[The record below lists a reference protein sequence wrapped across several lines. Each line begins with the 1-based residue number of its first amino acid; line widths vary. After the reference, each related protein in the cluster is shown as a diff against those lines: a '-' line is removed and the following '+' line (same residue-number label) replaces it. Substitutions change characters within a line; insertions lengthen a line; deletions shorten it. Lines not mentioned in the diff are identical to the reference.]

1 MISPR
6 FGLRSSPGEQA
17 APAASVGQV
26 QAVSG
31 LLTGVRRFSVSDG
44 PGVRSTVLMKG
55 CPLVCLWCDHPEVR
69 VPHPEAQLRP
79 STCAT
84 CGRCVDSCGEPLWD
98 LAVVSA
104 DDSCR
109 DCATCA
115 SACRHELVRTVGRT
129 CSVAEVMSVL
139 ERDRRLY
146 QHGGGV
152 TIGGGEPLY
161 QHAFCL
167 ALLAACRQRGWHT
180 ALDTNGKAPLDV
192 FEAGLAACD
201 LVLFDL
207 KESDLALH
215 QRWTGSALEPIVRN
229 LVHAAVS
236 SVDLWV
242 RLPVVPGA
250 NDRDDHWATVGDMLG
265 DLPGPPVV
273 ELVPHRAIGCGSTA
287 PAQGAAEPSGERMRD
302 IANELASHGLT
313 VRRP

>member
-6 FGLRSSPGEQA
+6 FGLRSSPGEPVA
-17 APAASVGQV
+17 TVATVGSL

-69 VPHPEAQLRP
+69 VPHREAQLRT

-98 LAVVSA
+98 ATV
-104 DDSCR
+104 DDLCR

-115 SACRHELVRTVGRT
+115 SACQRELVRTVGRT
-129 CSVAEVMSVL
+129 CTVAEVVTLL
-139 ERDRRLY
+139 ERDQRLY

-180 ALDTNGKAPLDV
+180 ALDTNGQAPLDV

-250 NDRDDHWATVGDMLG
+250 NDRDDHWAKVGDMLA

-273 ELVPHRAIGCGSTA
+273 ELVPHRAIGGGTA
-287 PAQGAAEPSGERMRD
+287 APSHSAAEPTASRMQQ
-302 IANELASHGLT
+302 IADELQSHGLT